1 MAVELLSM
9 LQEAFRFYSLTTD
22 GLCGRT
28 RNLQGVDSLK
38 KSDSELGMD
47 EDITRRNLI
56 HDAGLA
62 ALGLSLHF
70 EFRELPECLLLLRII
85 RRLPQPLI

>member
-1 MAVELLSM
+1 M
-9 LQEAFRFYSLTTD
+9 
-22 GLCGRT
+22 
-28 RNLQGVDSLK
+28 K

-62 ALGLSLHF
+62 ALDLSLHF
-70 EFRELPECLLLLRII
+70 EFRELPECLLLVYCVEKLAFSMISVKISESKPSKLLFLLGHASAETPEI
-85 RRLPQPLI
+85 RRQ